1 MDLVAIAQ
9 TVANAAIAVNAADPA
24 VAATTTTVASS
35 AVNYAP
41 LGAGLAAGLAVLGA
55 ALSIGKLAS
64 AALEGSA
71 RQPEMQAKLQTMMI
85 LGIAFVEALAL
96 IALMV
101 FPFLVK

>member
-1 MDLVAIAQ
+1 MDLVTIAQ
-9 TVANAAIAVNAADPA
+9 TVANASTMAMTPEE
-24 VAATTTTVASS
+24 VAAAAKIAS
-35 AVNYAP
+35 ATYAP
-41 LGAGLAAGLAVLGA
+41 LAAGLAAGLAVLGA
-55 ALSIGKLAS
+55 ALGIGKLAA

-71 RQPEMQAKLQTMMI
+71 RQPEMQGKLQTMMI